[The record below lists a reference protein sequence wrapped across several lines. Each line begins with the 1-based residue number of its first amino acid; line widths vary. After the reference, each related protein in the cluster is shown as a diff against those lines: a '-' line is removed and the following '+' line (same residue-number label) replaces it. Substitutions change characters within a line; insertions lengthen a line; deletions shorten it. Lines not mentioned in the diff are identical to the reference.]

1 VADPILITVHAA
13 AAGYS
18 LLFGAFQ
25 LLRRTKGGALHRV
38 IGRVWVAAM
47 LVVIGTSFGIRTL
60 SDGFSWLHA
69 LSVLT
74 FITVTA
80 GVVAAVRGNIPSHRA
95 FMRGSYFGILG
106 AFIGVLA
113 VPERRIPQVAAHDLP
128 LLLLWIGA
136 LLLTAGFTIA
146 GTSRLVSAGALRHAG
161 PISSTDR

>member
-1 VADPILITVHAA
+1 MADPVLITVHAA
-13 AAGYS
+13 AAGYA
-18 LLFGAFQ
+18 LLLGAFQ

-38 IGRVWVAAM
+38 IGRTWVAAM
-47 LVVIGTSFGIRTL
+47 LIVVGTSFGIRTL

-74 FITVTA
+74 IVTVTA
-80 GVVAAVRGNIPSHRA
+80 GVVAAFRRNIPSHRA

-113 VPERRIPQVAAHDLP
+113 VPERRIPQMAVHDLP

-136 LLLTAGFTIA
+136 LVLTAGFT
-146 GTSRLVSAGALRHAG
+146 VAGAARLASDLQRRQA
-161 PISSTDR
+161 PIPPDA

>member
-1 VADPILITVHAA
+1 MADPVLIAVHAA

-25 LLRRTKGGALHRV
+25 LLRRTKGGALHRM
-38 IGRVWVAAM
+38 IGRVWVVAM
-47 LVVIGTSFGIRTL
+47 LVVIVTSFGIRTL

-74 FITVTA
+74 LVTVTA
-80 GVVAAVRGNIPSHRA
+80 GAVAALRRNIPSHRA

-106 AFIGVLA
+106 AFVGVLA
-113 VPERRIPQVAAHDLP
+113 VPERRIPQMAVHDLP

-136 LLLTAGFTIA
+136 LVLTAGFA
-146 GTSRLVSAGALRHAG
+146 VAGAARLVSPARSGTSR
-161 PISSTDR
+161 

>member
-1 VADPILITVHAA
+1 MADPVLITVHAA

-38 IGRVWVAAM
+38 IGRAWVAAM
-47 LVVIGTSFGIRTL
+47 LVVIATSFGIRTL

-74 FITVTA
+74 FVTVTA
-80 GVVAAVRGNIPSHRA
+80 GIVAAVRRNIPSHRA
-95 FMRGSYFGILG
+95 FMRGSYFGLLG

-113 VPERRIPQVAAHDLP
+113 VPERRIPQMAVHDWP
-128 LLLLWIGA
+128 LLLLWAGA
-136 LLLTAGFTIA
+136 LVLTAGFTISGA
-146 GTSRLVSAGALRHAG
+146 ARLASSGPRRQKAPLSPGA
-161 PISSTDR
+161 